1 MEETLGDQLTLKPST
16 LHPTFAGGNF
26 LFALEVP
33 SSWVADSYVLE
44 FPDGGSLADNY
55 VLVLTYGGFLCINLS
70 HWHGLLAAIGV
81 LLHRINPHDHT
92 LADSF
97 VLELTYTIVVLSP

>member
-1 MEETLGDQLTLKPST
+1 MHGGGFTVAPLGRV
-16 LHPTFAGGNF
+16 G
-26 LFALEVP
+26 
-33 SSWVADSYVLE
+33 WVADSYVLE